1 MPISSVNVAGSIYYC
16 TKIENKEIIYRKKIA
31 RRLRTQYVEGIYR
44 PNYSGRPLNTL
55 NIIFRSFND
64 SSSAKLS

>member
-31 RRLRTQYVEGIYR
+31 RRLRTQYVESIYS
-44 PNYSGRPLNTL
+44 NSVTL
-55 NIIFRSFND
+55 KCRLVVTQGYW
-64 SSSAKLS
+64 K